1 MAGNGAILDFRRSFP
16 NGDGIDDLTAR
27 VFEDTRVLRAADATL
42 GSQVP
47 QQLFLQH
54 SAGLDEQTAVNRF
67 VGHAHALVS
76 GILDLQPSGNLFRRP
91 IQNQFTRNNLP
102 QLHMDGQKAALGPQG

>member
-1 MAGNGAILDFRRSFP
+1 MTGDGAILDLRGSFP
-16 NGDGIDDLTAR
+16 DGDGIYDLTTR
-27 VFEDTRVLRAADATL
+27 VFEDASVLRAADAAP

-67 VGHAHALVS
+67 VGHAHALVC
-76 GILDLQPSGNLFRRP
+76 GILDLQPAGNLFRRP
-91 IQNQFTRNNLP
+91 IQNQFTRNQLT
-102 QLHMDGQKAALGPQG
+102 QLHMNGQKAGLGPQG